1 MINSP
6 FRSIYV
12 GLLLNVA
19 ALGFAADAPASFKVG
34 EYEFKRPEKWTWVE
48 PTSPMRKASLKASSA
63 DGKESA
69 EVVFFH
75 FGPGNG
81 GGTKANVDRW
91 LSQFQESREQIQA
104 KVEDTQ
110 VGGRNIT
117 FVQAQGTYL
126 SGMPGGPKTAQAGTM
141 LKGAIV
147 ESPEG
152 SVFVRM
158 TGPIALVSSLDGA
171 FRGMIQSPLKK

>member
-1 MINSP
+1 MILS
-6 FRSIYV
+6 RT
-12 GLLLNVA
+12 GLAFVA
-19 ALGFAADAPASFKVG
+19 LFLGLAGNGRTADAPVSFKVG
-34 EYEFKRPEKWTWVE
+34 EFEFKRPEKWSWVE
-48 PTSPMRKASLKASSA
+48 PTSPMRKASMKVSSA
-63 DGKESA
+63 DGKDSA

-91 LSQFQESREQIQA
+91 LGQFQEGRDKIQA
-104 KVEDTQ
+104 KVEDTK
-110 VGGRNIT
+110 VGDRNVT

-147 ESPEG
+147 ESSEG

-158 TGPIALVSSLDGA
+158 TGPVSFVSSLEAA
-171 FRGMIQSPLKK
+171 FRGMVESPLKK